1 MTVPDSPNPSPERR
15 WWARWRGKL
24 LGAMASE
31 ASPHATEPDFWRD
44 LRDELL
50 AGRQWVDRA
59 VVLCY
64 AAITGLVVVAFTLLA
79 ERASHAFAAMTGA
92 GEFGRYLPLLWTPS
106 LTVVVLW
113 WTRRYAPGA
122 LGSGIPQVVRA
133 LGIVEPSINGLLNL
147 HAHGLIIG
155 IARRHE

>member
-1 MTVPDSPNPSPERR
+1 MAAPDSPNPSPDKPWWTR
-15 WWARWRGKL
+15 WQGKL
-24 LGAMASE
+24 RGAMASE

-79 ERASHAFAAMTGA
+79 EQAGRQRAW
-92 GEFGRYLPLLWTPS
+92 R
-106 LTVVVLW
+106 V
-113 WTRRYAPGA
+113 
-122 LGSGIPQVVRA
+122 
-133 LGIVEPSINGLLNL
+133 
-147 HAHGLIIG
+147 
-155 IARRHE
+155 